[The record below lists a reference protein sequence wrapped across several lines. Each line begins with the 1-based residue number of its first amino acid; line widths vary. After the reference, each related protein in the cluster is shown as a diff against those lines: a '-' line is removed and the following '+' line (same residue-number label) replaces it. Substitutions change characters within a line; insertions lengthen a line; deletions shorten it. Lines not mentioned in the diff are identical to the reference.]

1 VVRRLCIVSLFLT
14 ACVPPLAAQ
23 SYRYDDAGR
32 LVRVAYVQGGGAVY
46 QYDVSNNMTA
56 VMPLDLL
63 PAPTIEVTR
72 LSPTE
77 ARITWQAQPG
87 ASEYIIERRQ
97 VGSNDWERI
106 ATAPGGATSLVDD
119 ALDPGADY
127 VYRASA
133 VNQDGES
140 AYSAEAASPAIPTP
154 TATRTATRTATP
166 TPSRTP
172 TPTALPTITRT
183 VTPAAGDV
191 NDDGRRSAADIVA
204 LARVYGSRSGE
215 GSRADLDRNG
225 TVDEADLEIL
235 IELLFT
241 P

>member
-1 VVRRLCIVSLFLT
+1 VVRRLCIVFLFLT

-32 LVRVAYVQGGGAVY
+32 LVRVAYMQGGGAAY

-63 PAPTIEVTR
+63 PAPTIEEVTR

-97 VGSNDWERI
+97 VGSNEWERI

-166 TPSRTP
+166 TPSP

-183 VTPAAGDV
+183 VTPTTGDV
-191 NDDGRRSAADIVA
+191 NGDGRRSAADIVA
-204 LARVYGSRSGE
+204 LALVYGSSSEE